1 MEEKWLH
8 CHQGLFTLGHDITFQ
23 LRLFNFFIIVH
34 YLKS

>member
-23 LRLFNFFIIVH
+23 MRLFNFIVH

>member
-8 CHQGLFTLGHDITFQ
+8 CHQGLFTLGDITFQ
-23 LRLFNFFIIVH
+23 LRLFNFFIIVP